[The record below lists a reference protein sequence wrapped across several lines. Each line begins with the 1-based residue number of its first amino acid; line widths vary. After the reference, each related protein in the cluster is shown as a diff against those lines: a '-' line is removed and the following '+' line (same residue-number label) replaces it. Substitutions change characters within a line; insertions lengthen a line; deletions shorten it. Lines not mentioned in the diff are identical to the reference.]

1 MGNNIL
7 VIIPAR
13 GGSKGVPRKNLKL
26 LNNVPLINYT
36 IETARKIFSDKI
48 ICVSTDDDEII
59 EVVEKS
65 GLKVPFKRP
74 ASIST
79 DNSSS
84 YEFLLHA
91 LDFYH
96 KEKNYNPDIL
106 ILLQPTS
113 PFRSANQILEALK
126 LYELNDIDMVV
137 SVKKAKS
144 SPYFNLFEENTLG
157 LLKKSKEHN
166 FTRRQD
172 TPNVWETNGAI
183 YIINVNSLKSQKSIP
198 YDRVLKYE
206 MNDFHSHDIDTS
218 FDWSIAEF
226 LVKNKI

>member
-1 MGNNIL
+1 MGNKIL

-91 LDFYH
+91 LDFIL
-96 KEKNYNPDIL
+96 KRKILTL
-106 ILLQPTS
+106 IL
-113 PFRSANQILEALK
+113 
-126 LYELNDIDMVV
+126 
-137 SVKKAKS
+137 
-144 SPYFNLFEENTLG
+144 
-157 LLKKSKEHN
+157 
-166 FTRRQD
+166 
-172 TPNVWETNGAI
+172 
-183 YIINVNSLKSQKSIP
+183 
-198 YDRVLKYE
+198 
-206 MNDFHSHDIDTS
+206 
-218 FDWSIAEF
+218 
-226 LVKNKI
+226 